1 MFGVSIRTVPKGAS
15 PVLLLLF
22 WLFVSSPV
30 VKATQAVMLLP
41 LLQARN
47 HCSRSKFGG
56 GSGSDLQPGGTLP
69 GAVDFLAAC
78 FCRLLPGEGLEMR
91 RLDGFAMF
99 SLSRRRTRPVAT
111 VTDYEQRFTWISC
124 FSRFACSCAGG

>member
-1 MFGVSIRTVPKGAS
+1 MFGVSIRTVPQGAEAS

-22 WLFVSSPV
+22 RLLLTSPV
-30 VKATQAVMLLP
+30 VNATQAVMLLP

-47 HCSRSKFGG
+47 HCGRSKFEGG
-56 GSGSDLQPGGTLP
+56 TGSDLQPGGTLP

-78 FCRLLPGEGLEMR
+78 FCRLLLGEGLEMR

-99 SLSRRRTRPVAT
+99 SLSWRRTQPVAT
-111 VTDYEQRFTWISC
+111 VTDYEQKIYMDFM
-124 FSRFACSCAGG
+124 F